1 MSHQMHTTL
10 SAQDLLS
17 PTARVVQPG
26 DFHPPTHYYPRVLN
40 AQMHPLVAS
49 FFRMSP
55 AQIVSRYCHLNPQVD
70 REALH
75 GLLTR
80 QTKHIHWAG
89 ADLFY
94 TVTEEGAR
102 RMIVVETNSCPSG
115 HKSTPLLSEDQEQGG
130 YQRLIEHSFLP
141 RLKRREKKSL
151 PQGALAVIY
160 DKNYMEASGYAST
173 LAELTNEPVYLA
185 PMPHEGH
192 FKESGERAAWFDDGV
207 LYVRDASGQAQP
219 IRAAMRYVTQRPWT
233 RVPCGTK
240 TLLTNPVIACLA
252 GGRNKLIAS
261 KAYELFNGKLSHT
274 GLQIRT
280 PKTIHDVTLQEVP
293 LWVERFGGYAVV
305 KNPYSNAGQGVWTI
319 TSERDLELFHQ
330 EQHSYDQFIVQALIG
345 DSGWSSRYAGSRY
358 FHVGTMPNRRGEI
371 FVADVRVMVC
381 SGPEGFKPISIYA
394 RRASTPL
401 PAELSPETP
410 SWPILGTN
418 LSVDQGEGGWAA
430 ETERLLLMDQRD
442 FNRLGLGPDDLVEG
456 YIQAVLST
464 LAIDEMATRLSHG
477 TPRATSGAEASSS
490 SANVERAARSSVRR
504 RGDLK
509 LKLFS
514 SLNQD
519 PALLSEIKRD

>member
-1 MSHQMHTTL
+1 MHTTL
-10 SAQDLLS
+10 SAQELLS
-17 PTARVVQPG
+17 AQSRLVQPG
-26 DFHPPTHYYPRVLN
+26 EFHPSTHFYPRVLN

-49 FFRMSP
+49 FFRMRP
-55 AQIVSRYCHLNPQVD
+55 EQLVSRYCHLNPQVD
-70 REALH
+70 REALLE
-75 GLLTR
+75 LLTR
-80 QTKHIHWAG
+80 QTKHLHWAG

-115 HKSTPLLSEDQEQGG
+115 HKSTPLLSEDHEHGG
-130 YQRLIEHSFLP
+130 FQRLIEHSFLP

-151 PQGALAVIY
+151 PQGGLAVIY
-160 DKNYMEASGYAST
+160 DKNYMEASGYATT
-173 LAELTNEPVYLA
+173 LADLTHEPVYLA

-192 FKESGERAAWFDDGV
+192 VTEDGARAAWFNSDGV
-207 LYVRDASGQAQP
+207 LIVRGPNGEEVP

-233 RVPCGTK
+233 RVPCGSK
-240 TLLTNPVIACLA
+240 TLLTNPVVACLA

-319 TSERDLELFHQ
+319 TSERDLELFKADN
-330 EQHSYDQFIVQALIG
+330 HSYDQFIVQALIG
-345 DSGWSSRYAGSRY
+345 DSGWSSRHAGSRY

-371 FVADVRVMVC
+371 FVADLRMMVC
-381 SGPEGFKPISIYA
+381 SGPDGFKPVSIYA

-401 PAELSPETP
+401 PPELHPDTP

-418 LSVDQGEGGWAA
+418 LSVDQGAGSWAA
-430 ETERLLLMDQRD
+430 ETERLLLMDERD
-442 FNRLGLGPDDLVEG
+442 FNKLGLGPDDLVEG

-464 LAIDEMATRLSHG
+464 LAIDEMASRLSYG
-477 TPRATSGAEASSS
+477 SPRQSNRADQSQQERAT
-490 SANVERAARSSVRR
+490 RK
-504 RGDLK
+504 GDLK
-509 LKLFS
+509 VKLFS
-514 SLNQD
+514 SLNND
-519 PALLSEIKRD
+519 PALLLEIKQGSR